1 MKNNIIMWQES
12 DAFERAALKDALKSA
27 TQPIQEA
34 MRWFEWEDEF
44 LTCGPETL
52 ENGKEH
58 WRNLYFYLSGYGD
71 AQFQDCV
78 QNEKKQPIAIP
89 VLK

>member
-1 MKNNIIMWQES
+1 MKNNIIMWTES
-12 DAFERAALKDALKSA
+12 DPIERENLIDALRCA
-27 TQPIQEA
+27 TDPIREA
-34 MRWFEWEDEF
+34 VKYFEWEGEF

-52 ENGKEH
+52 EHHKEE

-78 QNEKKQPIAIP
+78 QEEKSERKPRKKIR
-89 VLK
+89 